1 MWKLEE
7 ATLLFTRSGL
17 REVARLSVFFQGT
30 AVELPSGK
38 NRLTVGRTS
47 GNDLVVDDGAVS
59 REHAE
64 FVRRRG
70 TIYLV
75 DHSTNGTYVRP
86 GPGKLRHLH
95 REEFLLDGSGD
106 LSLGRPDGPPIEY
119 KIS

>member
-1 MWKLEE
+1 M
-7 ATLLFTRSGL
+7 LFARSAL
-17 REVARLSVFFQGT
+17 REEVLLPCSSRARSARWAGEEP
-30 AVELPSGK
+30 ADGGPH
-38 NRLTVGRTS
+38 S

-64 FVRRRG
+64 FVRRKG
-70 TIYLV
+70 TIYLI

-86 GPGKLRHLH
+86 RVGKPRHLH

-106 LSLGRPDGPPIEY
+106 MSLGRPDGPAIEY

>member
-1 MWKLEE
+1 MRALFLVAIVLLQLPQGMPA
-7 ATLLFTRSGL
+7 ATQTFKVSGRVLTSSGEPL
-17 REVARLSVFFQGT
+17 R
-30 AVELPSGK
+30 GK
-38 NRLTVGRTS
+38 NHLILIGYGDS
-47 GNDLVVDDGAVS
+47 
-59 REHAE
+59 
-64 FVRRRG
+64 
-70 TIYLV
+70 